1 MGISA
6 VCSEMFVVIL
16 TCTIGFGTSALSF
29 SLPLAPLASLLIVS
43 SPLVSGISV
52 DDPPSWN
59 SEVPVGTSGMVNE
72 EEMVAVEGVGELLSD
87 DVLTTVVSSI
97 LV

>member
-6 VCSEMFVVIL
+6 VCSEMFIVIL
-16 TCTIGFGTSALSF
+16 TISFGTSALSF
-29 SLPLAPLASLLIVS
+29 SLLLASLASVLIVS

-52 DDPPSWN
+52 DDPPCQN

-72 EEMVAVEGVGELLSD
+72 EEMVAAEGVR
-87 DVLTTVVSSI
+87 
-97 LV
+97 